1 MTFIP
6 HIFNQWRK
14 RMKKRTLFALALVTL
29 LLGACKGNTISTESK
44 NNNMQTTNLKPEP
57 TESVLSEDLIL
68 RDEFDEDINKT
79 WGMKIISGLEKQLI
93 WSQTNGKFRL
103 EIQPPNDTN
112 FAFFRKD
119 TSYNDVIVQAEV
131 ENHAQT
137 ENAFSLMCRATDA
150 GWYEL
155 RISSDGY
162 YELLRFDQYLADEG
176 KNAYTNFVNGR
187 VGSTLINT
195 GLDKNVFALSCQ
207 GNQLKVFINGKQ
219 VYYDKRP
226 LTIEDDTYSSGT
238 IGFGILGYGKQLDV
252 SFNYIEILKP

>member
-1 MTFIP
+1 MKIKT
-6 HIFNQWRK
+6 IFGL
-14 RMKKRTLFALALVTL
+14 MLVVL
-29 LLGACKGNTISTESK
+29 LLAACKVTPTTSGNDQSGEPLTTE
-44 NNNMQTTNLKPEP
+44 LKPEP
-57 TESVLSEDLIL
+57 TESTLSEDLIL
-68 RDEFDEDINKT
+68 RDEFDDDINKN
-79 WGMKIISGLEKQLI
+79 WGMKIVSGLEDQLM

-112 FAFFRKD
+112 FVFFRKD
-119 TSYNDVIVQAEV
+119 TSYSDVIIQAEV
-131 ENHAQT
+131 ENYGQT
-137 ENAFSLMCRATDA
+137 DNAFSLMCRATEA

-176 KNAYTNFVNGR
+176 KNAYTNFLSSR

-207 GNQLKVFINGKQ
+207 GDQLKVFINGEQ

-226 LTIEDDTYSSGT
+226 LTIEDSTYSEGT
-238 IGFGILGYGKQLDV
+238 IGFGVLGYGKSIDV
-252 SFNYIEILKP
+252 IFDSIETLKP